1 MTKPSQPLA
10 IASDVH
16 LEHSGSER
24 GAGRLAKL
32 LEEHANHEVV
42 LAGDIFNLSLD
53 APNRDPAE
61 SMASI
66 TAQYPG
72 LVAAIKR
79 HVGAGHALTFISG
92 NHDAGVVSRG
102 GRERLL
108 ALCELSGDAPLSIEP
123 WFIRRGAVHVE
134 HGHVYDP
141 DNAPAHPLAVWSP
154 ETEPLGIALTRRF
167 LSPHDAFTFAH
178 AHHTT
183 PLQGLTDTFKTF
195 GLRAPLMVAHY
206 FATASRLAAEAAVPE
221 RMGAEKARGAAALT
235 AFAQRSGVA
244 LGVVSALLEA
254 LPRPTHEDFKSTFF
268 RLYFDRVL
276 ATVGIAGGATRV
288 LLGGLAGGVLGSA
301 MALTGALYLHRS
313 VKKGVDRY
321 SSLPV
326 ARLYA
331 GAQLVRQVT
340 RARLVIFGHTH
351 CEDQA
356 EGYINSASFSYTA
369 RPGSPYLLV
378 APDGTAERR
387 EIRE

>member
-1 MTKPSQPLA
+1 MTEPSQPLA

-24 GAGRLAKL
+24 SAGRLAKL
-32 LEEHANHEVV
+32 LDEHAGHEVV

-53 APNRDPAE
+53 APSRDPAE
-61 SMASI
+61 SVARI
-66 TAQYPG
+66 VAQYPG

-79 HVGAGHALTFISG
+79 HLGAGHALTFIGG
-92 NHDAGVVSRG
+92 NHDAGVVARG
-102 GRERLL
+102 SRERLL
-108 ALCELSGDAPLSIEP
+108 ALCELGSEAPLRIEP
-123 WFIRRGAVHVE
+123 WFIRRGAVHIE

-154 ETEPLGIALTRRF
+154 ETEPLGISLTRRF

-183 PLQGLTDTFKTF
+183 PLQGLADTFKTF
-195 GLRAPLMVAHY
+195 RFRAPLMVAHY

-221 RMGAEKARGAAALT
+221 RMGAEKARGAAAVGG
-235 AFAQRSGVA
+235 FAGRSGVPVA
-244 LGVVSALLEA
+244 MVQALLEA

-276 ATVGIAGGATRV
+276 ATLGIAGGATRV
-288 LLGGLAGGVLGSA
+288 LLGGVTGGVVGGA
-301 MALTGALYLHRS
+301 MALSGALYLHRS

-326 ARLYA
+326 SRLYA
-331 GAQLVRQVT
+331 GAELVRKIT
-340 RARLVIFGHTH
+340 GARLVIFGHTH
-351 CEDQA
+351 CEDEA
-356 EGYINSASFSYTA
+356 EGYVNSASFSYTA
-369 RPGSPYLLV
+369 RLGSPYLV
-378 APDGTAERR
+378 VSPDGSAERR
-387 EIRE
+387 EMRQ